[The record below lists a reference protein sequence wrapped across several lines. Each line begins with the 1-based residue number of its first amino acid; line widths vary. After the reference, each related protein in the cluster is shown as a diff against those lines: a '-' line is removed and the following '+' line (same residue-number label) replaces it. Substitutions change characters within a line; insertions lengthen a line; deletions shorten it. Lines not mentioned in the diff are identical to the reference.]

1 MAGIY
6 IHIPFC
12 KQACTYCD
20 FHFSTNQKLRKPVI
34 DALCLEIEMRQSEI
48 NEAPSTLYFGGG
60 SPSILDSQQLNQIFR
75 SLSNA
80 FDLSALEE
88 VTLESNPD
96 DHTEEKL
103 NLWKSL
109 GINRLS
115 IGIQSFIDRDLSL
128 MNRAHNAKD
137 AELCV
142 QKAREAGFEKVTID
156 LIYGI
161 PNQSEEEWKSNIQRA
176 IDLNPEHI
184 SAYCLTVEEK
194 TALYHQ
200 MEKGEISEKDDE
212 VIEQEYLTLQCMLSE
227 SGYVHYEI
235 SNFGKPEHLATHN
248 ANYWKGLAYIGFG
261 PSAHSFDGANKR
273 SWNISNN
280 AQYIKAVNS
289 GGQFLDEEILR
300 PEDRSNEQIMTGLRR
315 STGFDLDQFPKE
327 HALMVQQNIN
337 AMDDQLKACI
347 WQNESHV
354 GIHPEKWLLAD
365 AVIREIMIDS

>member
-20 FHFSTNQKLRKPVI
+20 FHFSTSQKLRQPLI
-34 DALCLEIEMRQSEI
+34 DALCREIDLRKNELS
-48 NEAPSTLYFGGG
+48 EAPTTLYFGGG
-60 SPSILDSQQLNQIFR
+60 SPSILSAEELRQI
-75 SLSNA
+75 LDALTLA
-80 FDLSALEE
+80 FDLSKLKE

-96 DHTEEKL
+96 DHSSEKL
-103 NLWKSL
+103 QLWKSL

-115 IGIQSFIDRDLSL
+115 IGIQSFIDRDLKF
-128 MNRAHNAKD
+128 MNRAHNAQD
-137 AELCV
+137 AQLCV

-161 PNQSEEEWKSNIQRA
+161 PNQTAEEWKNNIQQA

-184 SAYCLTVEEK
+184 SAYCLTIEEK
-194 TALYHQ
+194 TALHHQ
-200 MEKGEISEKDDE
+200 LETGKIIEKEDEK
-212 VIEQEYLTLQCMLSE
+212 VEQEYLTLHAMLTQA
-227 SGYVHYEI
+227 GYAHYEI

-280 AQYIKAVNS
+280 AQYIKAINS
-289 GGQFLDEEILR
+289 GGQFLDEETLSA
-300 PEDRSNEQIMTGLRR
+300 EDRSNEQIMTGLRR
-315 STGFDLDQFPKE
+315 SKGFDLDQLPKE
-327 HALMVQQNIN
+327 HALLVQQNIH
-337 AMDDQLKACI
+337 AMDDQLKTCI

>member
-12 KQACTYCD
+12 KQACSYCD

-80 FDLSALEE
+80 FDLSELKE

-96 DHTEEKL
+96 DHSDEKL
-103 NLWKSL
+103 ALWKSL

-115 IGIQSFIDRDLSL
+115 IGIQSFIDRDLKL
-128 MNRAHNAKD
+128 MNRAHNAQD
-137 AELCV
+137 AQLCV
-142 QKAREAGFEKVTID
+142 QKARDAGFEKVTLD

-161 PNQSEEEWKSNIQRA
+161 PNQTSVEWRSNIQRA
-176 IDLNPEHI
+176 IDLNPQHI

-194 TALYHQ
+194 TALHHQ
-200 MEKGEISEKDDE
+200 LVKGEISEKDDE
-212 VIEQEYLTLQCMLSE
+212 IIEQEYLTLHHMLSKA
-227 SGYVHYEI
+227 GYEHYEI
-235 SNFGKPEHLATHN
+235 SNFGKPAHLASHN

-261 PSAHSFDGANKR
+261 PSAHSFDGAQKR

-289 GGQFLDEEILR
+289 GGQFLDEETLSA
-300 PEDRSNEQIMTGLRR
+300 EDRSNEQIMTGLRR
-315 STGFDLDQFPKE
+315 SKGFDLEQLPKE
-327 HALMVQQNIN
+327 HALWVQQNIN
-337 AMDDQLKACI
+337 KLDDQLKACI
-347 WQNESHV
+347 WQNERHV
-354 GIHPEKWLLAD
+354 GIHPENWLLAD